1 MTSVRTDDP
10 ELRALRGDL
19 HERVRRV
26 TDFPMLLLS
35 IAFIVVIVWPI
46 AFPHLSSQV
55 RTALGATDD
64 GLWAAFA
71 AEYAALVIT
80 APNRR
85 RYVLSHVPDL
95 LMVLLPMLRP
105 LRLLRVLR
113 LGSVAV
119 SGAQRSR
126 HLLISRAPL
135 YAAGLA
141 ALAVVSGA
149 VMELNAEQ
157 HAANTRIT
165 NMGDAMWWA
174 VTTIT
179 TVGYGDFYPVTAAGK
194 VIAAALML
202 TGIGLLGVITA
213 SVAAWFIGAEE
224 EETMSREA
232 RLEAIVT
239 RLEQQ
244 VETLSH
250 ATQSHST
257 LSRSTSSVET

>member
-1 MTSVRTDDP
+1 MAIETGD
-10 ELRALRGDL
+10 ELAGLRADL
-19 HERVRRV
+19 HARIRRA
-26 TDFPMLLLS
+26 TDLPMLLLS

-46 AFPHLSSQV
+46 AVPHLGSQT
-55 RTALGATDD
+55 RTALTAADD
-64 GLWAAFA
+64 GIWAAFA
-71 AEYAALVIT
+71 LEYAALVIT
-80 APNRR
+80 APSRR
-85 RYVLSHVPDL
+85 RYVVGHIPDL
-95 LMVLLPMLRP
+95 LMVVLPMMRP
-105 LRLLRVLR
+105 LRMLRVLR

-126 HLLISRAPL
+126 HLLVSRAPL

-141 ALAVVSGA
+141 SLAVVSAA

-157 HAANTRIT
+157 HAAGANIRNI
-165 NMGDAMWWA
+165 GDAMWWA

-179 TVGYGDFYPVTAAGK
+179 TVGYGDHYPVTASGK

-224 EETMSREA
+224 DEAMSREA
-232 RLEAIVT
+232 RLEAVVA

-244 VETLSH
+244 VEALGRSRPEL
-250 ATQSHST
+250 TQ
-257 LSRSTSSVET
+257 EA

>member
-1 MTSVRTDDP
+1 MIEVVTEVTTNHTGA
-10 ELRALRGDL
+10 ELRAVRADL
-19 HERVRRV
+19 HERLRRV
-26 TDFPMLLLS
+26 TDLPMLILS

-46 AFPHLSSQV
+46 ADPHLNSTV
-55 RTALGATDD
+55 RDVLSAVDD

-71 AEYAALVIT
+71 LEYAALVFT
-80 APNRR
+80 APNRQ
-85 RYVLSHVPDL
+85 RYVVSHVPDL

-105 LRLLRVLR
+105 LRMLRVLR
-113 LGSVAV
+113 LTSVAA

-141 ALAVVSGA
+141 ALAVVSAA

-157 HAANTRIT
+157 HAAGARIDT
-165 NMGDAMWWA
+165 MGDAMWWA
-174 VTTIT
+174 IATIT

-213 SVAAWFIGAEE
+213 SVAAWFISADEH
-224 EETMSREA
+224 ETASREA
-232 RLEAIVT
+232 RLEAVVV

-244 VETLSH
+244 VE
-250 ATQSHST
+250 A
-257 LSRSTSSVET
+257 LSRSTVDMASEG

>member
-1 MTSVRTDDP
+1 MSKNDGD
-10 ELRALRGDL
+10 ELRALRADL
-19 HERVRRV
+19 HERIRRA
-26 TDFPMLLLS
+26 TDLPMLLLS
-35 IAFIVVIVWPI
+35 IAFIVVIIWPI
-46 AFPHLSSQV
+46 ASPHLGSTA
-55 RTALGATDD
+55 RTVLTATDD
-64 GLWAAFA
+64 GIWALFA
-71 AEYAALVIT
+71 LEYGALVVT
-80 APNRR
+80 APSRR
-85 RYVLSHVPDL
+85 RYVLSHIPDL

-105 LRLLRVLR
+105 LRMLRVLR
-113 LGSVAV
+113 LSTVAV

-141 ALAVVSGA
+141 GLAVVSAA

-157 HAANTRIT
+157 HAAGARIV

-179 TVGYGDFYPVTAAGK
+179 TVGYGDFFPVTVPGK

-213 SVAAWFIGAEE
+213 SVAAWFVGAETDE
-224 EETMSREA
+224 AMSREA
-232 RLEAIVT
+232 RLEAIVV

-244 VETLSH
+244 VE
-250 ATQSHST
+250 A
-257 LSRSTSSVET
+257 LSRSVAPGELADAAREG

>member
-1 MTSVRTDDP
+1 MTTLLREDE
-10 ELRALRGDL
+10 ELRALRADL
-19 HERVRRV
+19 HERIRRA
-26 TDFPMLLLS
+26 TDLPMLLLS
-35 IAFIVVIVWPI
+35 IAFIVIIVWPI
-46 AFPHLSSQV
+46 AMPHLGHGT
-55 RTALGATDD
+55 RMALTAADD
-64 GLWAAFA
+64 GIWAAFA
-71 AEYAALVIT
+71 LEYAALVIT

-105 LRLLRVLR
+105 LRMLRVLR
-113 LGSVAV
+113 LTSVAA

-141 ALAVVSGA
+141 ALAVVSAA

-157 HAANTRIT
+157 HASGARIV
-165 NMGDAMWWA
+165 NIGDAMWWA

-179 TVGYGDFYPVTAAGK
+179 TVGYGDFYPVTVAGK

-224 EETMSREA
+224 DEALSREA
-232 RLEAIVT
+232 RLEAIVV

-244 VETLSH
+244 VD
-250 ATQSHST
+250 A
-257 LSRSTSSVET
+257 LSRSTSTADT

>member
-1 MTSVRTDDP
+1 MAEPNTDADG
-10 ELRALRGDL
+10 LRAFRADL
-19 HERVRRV
+19 HQRIQRA
-26 TDFPMLLLS
+26 TDLPMLLLS

-46 AFPHLSSQV
+46 ASPHLHSST
-55 RTALGATDD
+55 RTALTATDD
-64 GLWAAFA
+64 GIWAAFA
-71 AEYAALVIT
+71 LEYAALVAT

-85 RYVLSHVPDL
+85 RYVVTHVPDL
-95 LMVLLPMLRP
+95 LMVLLPMIRP
-105 LRLLRVLR
+105 LRALRVLR

-126 HLLISRAPL
+126 HLLVSRAPL

-141 ALAVVSGA
+141 ALAVVSAA

-157 HAANTRIT
+157 HAPGARIV

-174 VTTIT
+174 VTTMT

-194 VIAAALML
+194 VIAASLML
-202 TGIGLLGVITA
+202 TGIGLIGVITA

-224 EETMSREA
+224 SQAISREA
-232 RLEAIVT
+232 RLEAVVA

-244 VETLSH
+244 VE
-250 ATQSHST
+250 A
-257 LSRSTSSVET
+257 LSRTSTTAET

>member
-1 MTSVRTDDP
+1 MRSLSSDD
-10 ELRALRGDL
+10 ELRSLRADL
-19 HERVRRV
+19 HARLRRT
-26 TDFPMLLLS
+26 TDLPMLLLS

-46 AFPHLSSQV
+46 ANPHLSAST
-55 RTALGATDD
+55 RTALTAADD
-64 GLWAAFA
+64 GIWAAFA
-71 AEYAALVIT
+71 LEYAALVFT

-105 LRLLRVLR
+105 LRMLRVLR
-113 LGSVAV
+113 LGTVAV

-126 HLLISRAPL
+126 HLLVSRAPL

-141 ALAVVSGA
+141 SLAVVSAA

-157 HAANTRIT
+157 HAAGARIVDI
-165 NMGDAMWWA
+165 GDAMWWA

-179 TVGYGDFYPVTAAGK
+179 TVGYGDFFPVTVAGK

-224 EETMSREA
+224 DEALSREA
-232 RLEAIVT
+232 RLEAIVV

-244 VETLSH
+244 VD
-250 ATQSHST
+250 A
-257 LSRSTSSVET
+257 LSRSTTTVDG

>member
-1 MTSVRTDDP
+1 MTADEAG
-10 ELRALRGDL
+10 ELRALRADL
-19 HERVRRV
+19 HERLRRA
-26 TDFPMLLLS
+26 TDLPMMILS

-46 AFPHLSSQV
+46 ADPHLSSTM
-55 RTALGATDD
+55 RTVLGAVDD

-71 AEYAALVIT
+71 LEYAALVIT

-85 RYVLSHVPDL
+85 RYVISHVPDL

-105 LRLLRVLR
+105 LRMLRVLR
-113 LGSVAV
+113 LTSVAA

-141 ALAVVSGA
+141 ALAVVSAA

-157 HAANTRIT
+157 NAPGARIH

-174 VTTIT
+174 IATIT
-179 TVGYGDFYPVTAAGK
+179 TVGYGDFFPVTAAGK

-213 SVAAWFIGAEE
+213 SVAAWFISADENE
-224 EETMSREA
+224 SMSREA
-232 RLEAIVT
+232 RLEAVVL

-244 VETLSH
+244 VEALGQSIAGRSAVD
-250 ATQSHST
+250 ATSD
-257 LSRSTSSVET
+257 R

>member
-1 MTSVRTDDP
+1 MTTTNDSDG
-10 ELRALRGDL
+10 ELRAMRADL
-19 HERVRRV
+19 HERLRRA
-26 TDFPMLLLS
+26 TDLPMLLLS
-35 IAFIVVIVWPI
+35 VAFIVVIVWPI
-46 AFPHLSSQV
+46 ADPHIGSTT
-55 RTALGATDD
+55 RTALTAADD
-64 GLWAAFA
+64 GMWAAFA
-71 AEYAALVIT
+71 LEYAALVIT
-80 APNRR
+80 APHRR
-85 RYVLSHVPDL
+85 RYVVSHVPDL

-113 LGSVAV
+113 LSTVAV

-141 ALAVVSGA
+141 ALAVVSAA

-157 HAANTRIT
+157 HAPGARIV

-179 TVGYGDFYPVTAAGK
+179 TVGYGDFFPVTASGK

-213 SVAAWFIGAEE
+213 SVAAWFIGAQEDE
-224 EETMSREA
+224 AMSREA
-232 RLEAIVT
+232 RLEAVVA
-239 RLEQQ
+239 RLERQ
-244 VETLSH
+244 VEALN
-250 ATQSHST
+250 QSMPDLAS
-257 LSRSTSSVET
+257 EG